1 MKSNSRN
8 LLKAG
13 IVVCLAALFIGT
25 SAAAMVEPTSVTLGQ
40 VKAATGVKQ
49 SSSRDQIE
57 LGYYDPNSPGDVIG
71 IQGGTA
77 PYIWKTAIRLTQTEL
92 APYKTWNITQ
102 VVIGFQQDATEG
114 PMNVTI
120 YIYQKGT
127 ATHPGSV
134 IVHDTW
140 MILNDSYLSLITVP
154 LKTPV
159 SLSVTGRDEVWVA
172 VQYTQLIDST
182 YYAVTDTGPAVDQ
195 KGDWIYLNNAWSEL
209 QVSGSQYDVNWM
221 IGAVVEGSGLAQIA
235 LANIKGPIGV
245 KADVQNTGEV
255 DATNVAWT
263 ITVTGGILG
272 KVDKSATGSD
282 PLLAAHATLP
292 ISLPLFIGFGKIN
305 IVITAKAS
313 NAQEIT
319 ATKTAFLL
327 GPIVLGVK

>member
-25 SAAAMVEPTSVTLGQ
+25 STAAMVEPTSVTFGQ

-49 SSSRDQIE
+49 SSRDQIE
-57 LGYYDPNSPGDVIG
+57 LRYYDPDMLNNVVG
-71 IQGGTA
+71 IQNGVP
-77 PYIWKTAIRLTQTEL
+77 PYIWKSAIRLTQTEL

-102 VVIGFQQDATEG
+102 VVIGFGEDPNEG

-140 MILNDSYLSLITVP
+140 AILNGTQLITVP
-154 LKTPV
+154 LVTPV
-159 SLSVTGRDEVWVA
+159 SLSPTGRDEVWVA
-172 VQYTQLIDST
+172 VQWTQNVDLTHYAYID
-182 YYAVTDTGPAVDQ
+182 DGPAVVG
-195 KGDWIYLNNAWSEL
+195 KGDFIYLNNVWQEIHS
-209 QVSGSQYDVNWM
+209 SIDSNWAL
-221 IGAVVEGSGLAQIA
+221 GAIVEGQGLAQIA
-235 LANIKGPIGV
+235 LANIKGPIGI
-245 KADVQNTGEV
+245 KADVQNTGDV

-263 ITVTGGILG
+263 MTVKGGILG
-272 KVDKSATGSD
+272 RVNKSATGSD
-282 PLLAAHATLP
+282 TLLAAHATLP
-292 ISLPLFIGFGKIN
+292 ISVPLFIGFGKIN

-313 NAQEIT
+313 NAQEVT